1 MKDITCFSANT
12 LAQFDNKYENI
23 VTFNSL
29 MMDAG
34 NNVYDKYSKEDTQTI
49 IRNQFDKILGLNFRE
64 ANSTFIMWSAV
75 RRYFF
80 LFLYS
85 ASSRSN
91 SSSSP
96 ERCRRCLRR
105 SRRSARALAS
115 FFFE

>member
-64 ANSTFIMWSAV
+64 ANSMK
-75 RRYFF
+75 RRQAWREHNKEIATLRLEHSQCSFHGV
-80 LFLYS
+80 YS
-85 ASSRSN
+85 GCKY
-91 SSSSP
+91 
-96 ERCRRCLRR
+96 CRG
-105 SRRSARALAS
+105 
-115 FFFE
+115 